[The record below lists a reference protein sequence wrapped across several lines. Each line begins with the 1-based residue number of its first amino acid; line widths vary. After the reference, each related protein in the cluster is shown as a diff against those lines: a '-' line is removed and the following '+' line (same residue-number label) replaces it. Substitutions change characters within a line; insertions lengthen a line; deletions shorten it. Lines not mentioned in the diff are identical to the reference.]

1 MRRRAAPSRI
11 LRVKVQKKR
20 KKKKGKRRKYLLAY
34 LVLAV
39 IFVLAGVGTVWQK
52 SQQTLVGY
60 EIGKLKKRIGLLRMR
75 KQELEI
81 RLHRIKEPSSLYELV
96 ESRDLGLVPAGRTN
110 ALVTLQEPPPLEM
123 MVQARR

>member
-1 MRRRAAPSRI
+1 MRRRTAPSRI

-20 KKKKGKRRKYLLAY
+20 KKKKVGRRKYLLAY

-39 IFVLAGVGTVWQK
+39 IFVLAGVGTVWLK

-60 EIGKLKKRIGLLRMR
+60 EIGKLKKRIGFLKMR

-81 RLHRIKEPSSLYELV
+81 RLHRIKEPSNLHLLV

-110 ALVTLQEPPPLEM
+110 RRVPLQEPPPLEI
-123 MVQARR
+123 VQARR